1 MNKDQRLLLIV
12 LGAFTLVNGVL
23 IAGGHIPVDTQG
35 IGLIIAAGVS
45 LALYSFLYGDNPVF
59 KLVEH
64 AYVGVV
70 AAYEFSQV
78 WYQNILS
85 DIINPLT
92 GHTENPEPIWSIVI
106 PTILGFFLL
115 VRLVGK
121 AAWLSR
127 LSFGLIVGL
136 GAGLLIPRRISA
148 YLIQQIEPTVG
159 AVFTSAGFDFNSAF
173 ILLGVVSVLVY
184 FSFSLEHK
192 GVVGGVS
199 RVGIWFLMVSF
210 GASFGYTV
218 MARLSLLIGQ
228 LTFLMQDWLHLPLP
242 LF

>member
-1 MNKDQRLLLIV
+1 VTKDQRLLLVV
-12 LGAFTLVNGVL
+12 LVAFTLVNGLL
-23 IAGGHIPVDTQG
+23 IATGTIPVDTKG
-35 IGLIIAAGVS
+35 LGLILAAGVT

-70 AAYEFSQV
+70 AAYEFAQV

-85 DIINPLT
+85 DIVHPLT
-92 GHTENPEPIWSIVI
+92 GDTENPEPIWSIII
-106 PTILGFFLL
+106 PTVLGFFLL
-115 VRLVGK
+115 TRLVGK
-121 AAWLSR
+121 AIWLSR
-127 LSFGLIVGL
+127 LAFALIVGL

-159 AVFTSAGFDFNSAF
+159 SVFTAAGFDPNAAF
-173 ILLGVVSVLVY
+173 VLLGVVSVLVY

-192 GVVGGVS
+192 GAVGGVS

-228 LTFLMQDWLHLPLP
+228 LSFLMQDWLHLPLP

>member
-1 MNKDQRLLLIV
+1 MNRDQLILILFV
-12 LGAFTLVNGVL
+12 AAFGVVNAALMMAGLITLDADGFGLILGAGV
-23 IAGGHIPVDTQG
+23 T
-35 IGLIIAAGVS
+35 
-45 LALYSFLYGDNPVF
+45 LALYSFLYQDNPLF
-59 KLVEH
+59 KLAEH
-64 AYVGVV
+64 AYVGIV
-70 AAYEFSQV
+70 AAYELTQV

-85 DIINPLT
+85 DIVNPLA
-92 GHTENPEPIWSIVI
+92 GLSDSPEPVWSIVT
-106 PTILGFFLL
+106 PTILGCFLL
-115 VRLVGK
+115 TRLIGK
-121 AAWLSR
+121 GVWLSR
-127 LSFGLIVGL
+127 LAFGLIVGL

-159 AVFTSAGFDFNSAF
+159 AVFAGGTFDPNAVI
-173 ILLGVVSVLVY
+173 ILVGVVSVLVY
-184 FSFSLEHK
+184 FSFSLDHS

-199 RVGIWFLMVSF
+199 RVGIWFLMISF

>member
-1 MNKDQRLLLIV
+1 VNKDQRLLL
-12 LGAFTLVNGVL
+12 LVL
-23 IAGGHIPVDTQG
+23 IAFTG
-35 IGLIIAAGVS
+35 INGILIATGSIQLDAKGFGLIVGAGVT
-45 LALYSFLYGDNPVF
+45 LAIYSFLYGDNPVF

-70 AAYEFSQV
+70 AAYEFAQV

-85 DIINPLT
+85 DIIHPLA
-92 GHTENPEPIWSIVI
+92 GNSDNPEPIWSIIV
-106 PTILGFFLL
+106 PTVLGSFLL
-115 VRLVGK
+115 TRLVGK
-121 AAWLSR
+121 AVWLSR
-127 LSFGLIVGL
+127 LAFGLIVGL

-159 AVFTSAGFDFNSAF
+159 SIFTSTGFDPNAAF
-173 ILLGVVSVLVY
+173 VLIGVVSVLVY

-192 GVVGGVS
+192 GVVGVVS

-228 LTFLMQDWLHLPLP
+228 LTFLMQDWLHVPLP